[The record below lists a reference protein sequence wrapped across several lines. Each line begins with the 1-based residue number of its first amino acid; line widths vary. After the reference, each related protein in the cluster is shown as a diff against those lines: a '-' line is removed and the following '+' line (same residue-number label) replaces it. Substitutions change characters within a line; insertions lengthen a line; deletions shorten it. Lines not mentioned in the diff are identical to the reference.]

1 MHRGRLRPAAENQ
14 GRDPESCVHP
24 RDFGSRPFWR
34 NIEYLC
40 ALRVGTI
47 HLRIRGTRAHDG
59 GEPPSYSAR
68 HGSPANASAL
78 PPQQFRPYG
87 SACLEV
93 GVSDSRGWTIN
104 PFRKAP

>member
-1 MHRGRLRPAAENQ
+1 
-14 GRDPESCVHP
+14 
-24 RDFGSRPFWR
+24 
-34 NIEYLC
+34 LC
-40 ALRVGTI
+40 VGTI
-47 HLRIRGTRAHDG
+47 HLCIQGKRANEG
-59 GEPPSYSAR
+59 GEPPSDSAR

-78 PPQQFRPYG
+78 PPQQLRPYG